1 MSVMMPPGVTFQGL
15 FCEKTAAIDKLM
27 DWHFS
32 DVKQF
37 LKFSEHRYNISQHFF
52 FFVIEINKKCIIS
65 IHEETSLNVSSHSF
79 FIKWLL
85 TCDITYFCF

>member
-52 FFVIEINKKCIIS
+52 F
-65 IHEETSLNVSSHSF
+65 
-79 FIKWLL
+79 LL
-85 TCDITYFCF
+85 